1 MATETDIREAL
12 RHVID
17 AELLNAAAL
26 LLFMFNTGRS
36 MTLGGMRGE
45 SN

>member
-12 RHVID
+12 R
-17 AELLNAAAL
+17 AL